1 MMNRLPR
8 IAKALVLW
16 FALNLLAGCQ
26 PASAINAEDL
36 IGIWTHSGDY
46 NQFNEDGTYVV
57 AASVD
62 LLTSRPTEYGDYRL
76 EGTTLTFIT
85 NEESGVCAGTTGNYE
100 VEIAE
105 EDRIEITLVEDS
117 CSERARFLRNV
128 FLNRYSP

>member
-1 MMNRLPR
+1 MNRLPR

-76 EGTTLTFIT
+76 EGTTLILISD
-85 NEESGVCAGTTGNYE
+85 EESTFCAGKTGSYE

-105 EDRIEITLVEDS
+105 EGRIEITVVEDS

>member
-1 MMNRLPR
+1 MKNS
-8 IAKALVLW
+8 AVVLVTMLVT
-16 FALNLLAGCQ
+16 LLASACT
-26 PASAINAEDL
+26 SAINVEDL
-36 IGIWTHSGDY
+36 IGAWTFGGGYH
-46 NQFNEDGTYVV
+46 QFNEDGTYVT
-57 AASVD
+57 AASAD
-62 LLTSRPTEYGDYRL
+62 ELASQPLEYGEFRL